1 MALIVCVSHAL
12 LDLEMTSKIPKA
24 SIEDMKRLER
34 EAKKPKKRRGH
45 AEIPDPEG
53 RKEIKSSL
61 GYSRVGMWGR
71 K

>member
-1 MALIVCVSHAL
+1 
-12 LDLEMTSKIPKA
+12 MTHRSNTNNPIDFPKIPKA
-24 SIEDMKRLER
+24 SKEDIERLER
-34 EAKKPKKRRGH
+34 EAKKPKQHRGH

-61 GYSRVGMWGR
+61 GYSRAGFWGR